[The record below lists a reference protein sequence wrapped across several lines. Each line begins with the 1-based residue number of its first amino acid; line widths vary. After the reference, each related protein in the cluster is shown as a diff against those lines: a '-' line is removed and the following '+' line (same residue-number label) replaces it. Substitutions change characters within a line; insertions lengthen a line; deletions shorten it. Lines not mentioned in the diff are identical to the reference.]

1 VRAVALAYWTGRF
14 AGCCVLVLGL
24 KGAAAEVGGGEL
36 LGVTNL
42 FQIRQL
48 AAQNPDS
55 AYHIRLE
62 GDIWWCDATG
72 GRLVLKDN
80 SGAEELEMDPRGQ
93 QVHAGQRIRIEGDGT
108 ITKRSA
114 AFQLG
119 SKGPVVDNNGVHG
132 AVEKSGA
139 IYLNA
144 GRHPLQLEWFNGV
157 ERYQLAVEY
166 EGPGLTRRAV
176 PDGALSRS
184 APVEPFT
191 NIVAGLEYRCFA
203 VDGEALPDFQKL
215 SPLNTGTVKNFDL
228 SVLLQSEHV
237 GLVFTGFLQVTNN
250 GLYKF
255 FTKSDDGSRL
265 YVSGPAMHVEVIGTS
280 DWPLSKKVAI
290 GQNLLAGEGNQWM
303 QVEGKVS
310 FARNE
315 SDGAHLELGA
325 GSARIR
331 VEIADA
337 SGLEVTSL
345 LNGRI
350 RAEGFCESALTPEG
364 QMVPGVLLVP
374 GQKQI
379 EVVGRPEE
387 ATTNSS
393 VSAGVLPTLTTG
405 VEVHRLKR
413 EESQRGYPVK
423 LRGVVTCVL
432 PEHQAF
438 TLQDSTRGLYV
449 VDSSQSLTAPP
460 AIGEFLEVEGA
471 TDPGM
476 FAPVVNA
483 RSVVRTGA
491 GHLPDPVR
499 PPWDQLMSGSLDAQY
514 VEFAGV
520 VTAVQTN
527 LVTLLTSGGIVK
539 VDVRPNG
546 LNDVGELKQ
555 FENALVRVRGC
566 LFATWDYITHQ
577 VRMGEVRM
585 YGPDI
590 VVDQP
595 APADLFSIPPKTAAE
610 LRLFDP
616 QAGAFQ
622 RVKVSG
628 QVLFVTEGQCFLM
641 DRGEGLR
648 FIPQNALELKS
659 GDMVDVVGFPDLLG
673 GVSPIMREAVLRK
686 TGHSPLP
693 PPSTLAT
700 TNMISATHDATL
712 VKVEG
717 SLVNIHQTRPDT
729 VLEMQNGLRAFTARL
744 KNADESILSLAPG
757 SRLELTGVYAG
768 LGGNRATGQEITSFE
783 LLVDS
788 AAGMRVLGRPPWWTL
803 KRLLFA
809 TGVLACVLAGAALW
823 ITQLHRQ
830 VEERSA
836 QLAAQVRQR
845 QQIEHQRT
853 MEEERTRIAQ
863 DLHDEL
869 GSGITEISM
878 LAARAKT
885 AGSLDDKRER
895 HLEQVGAK
903 ARELVTALDEI
914 VWAMNPRHD
923 SVASLVSYLSLYAER
938 FLKLANVSWRLD
950 GPNGTIDQVVDS
962 RRRHQLF
969 LAFKEALTNVVRH
982 SSATEVQLNICC
994 DAAKVLVAIA
1004 DNGRGL
1010 PTDAREENMDGV
1022 NNMRNRIEKLG
1033 GRFEISGQEGR
1044 GTTVRFEV
1052 PYN

>member
-1 VRAVALAYWTGRF
+1 
-14 AGCCVLVLGL
+14 
-24 KGAAAEVGGGEL
+24 
-36 LGVTNL
+36 
-42 FQIRQL
+42 
-48 AAQNPDS
+48 
-55 AYHIRLE
+55 
-62 GDIWWCDATG
+62 
-72 GRLVLKDN
+72 VLKDD
-80 SGAEELEMDPRGQ
+80 SGAEELEMVSGN
-93 QVHAGQRIRIEGDGT
+93 QVRAGQRIRITGNGT
-108 ITKRSA
+108 IIKRRA
-114 AFQLG
+114 GFRLCCTG
-119 SKGPVVDNNGVHG
+119 SVVDNNGVHG

-144 GRHPLQLEWFNGV
+144 GRHPLRLEWFNGV
-157 ERYQLAVEY
+157 ERYELDVEY
-166 EGPGLTRRAV
+166 TGPGLPRQAI
-176 PDGALSRS
+176 PDSALYRTGSVGS
-184 APVEPFT
+184 ST
-191 NIVAGLEYRCFA
+191 NFVGGLDYYCYA
-203 VDGEALPDFQKL
+203 VDGEALPDFGRL
-215 SPLNTGTVKNFDL
+215 TPLKTGTVKNFDL
-228 SVLLQSEHV
+228 SVLPRPEHV
-237 GLVFTGFLQVTNN
+237 GLVFTGFLEVPDD

-265 YVSGPAMHVEVIGTS
+265 YVTGPTMHVDVIGTS
-280 DWPLSKKVAI
+280 EWPLPKKVAI
-290 GQNLLAGEGNQWM
+290 GQNLMEIERNLWM

-310 FARNE
+310 VARKD
-315 SDGAHLELGA
+315 SDGAHLELSA
-325 GSARIR
+325 GSARIG
-331 VEIADA
+331 VEVADPT
-337 SGLEVTSL
+337 GLEVTNLFKGWIS
-345 LNGRI
+345 
-350 RAEGFCESALTPEG
+350 AVGFCEGALTADG

-374 GQKQI
+374 SQK
-379 EVVGRPEE
+379 EVELLRTPQESANPG
-387 ATTNSS
+387 TNNARLPLLT
-393 VSAGVLPTLTTG
+393 SA

-413 EESQRGYPVK
+413 EEAQRGYGVR

-449 VDSSQSLTAPP
+449 VDSSQSLAAPP
-460 AIGEFLEVEGA
+460 EIGEYLEIEGT

-483 RSVVRTGA
+483 RSVVRRGA
-491 GHLPDPVR
+491 GLLPEPVR
-499 PPWDQLMSGSLDAQY
+499 PAWDQLMSGSLDAQY

-527 LVTLLTSGGIVK
+527 FVTLLTSGGIVK

-546 LNDVGELKQ
+546 VNDAAELKQ

-577 VRMGEVRM
+577 VRMGEIRM

-590 VVDQP
+590 LVDQP
-595 APADLFSIPPKTAAE
+595 PPADLFSIPRKTAAE

-622 RVKVSG
+622 RVKVAG
-628 QVLFVTEGQCFLM
+628 QVVFVAEGQSFLV
-641 DRGEGLR
+641 DGTEGLR
-648 FIPQNALELKS
+648 FIPQTALDMEP
-659 GDMVDVVGFPDLLG
+659 GDTVEVVGFPDLLG
-673 GVSPIMREAVLRK
+673 GVSPVLREAIARK

-693 PPSTLAT
+693 SPNVLAA
-700 TNMISATHDATL
+700 TNMISAAHDATV

-717 SLVNIHQTRPDT
+717 SLVNIHQAKPDT
-729 VLEMQNGLRAFTARL
+729 VLEMQNGVRAFTARI
-744 KNADESILSLAPG
+744 KHGGESRLSLAPG
-757 SRLELTGVYAG
+757 SRLELMGVYAG

-783 LLVDS
+783 LLINSV
-788 AAGMRVLGRPPWWTL
+788 GGIRVLARPPWWTL

-809 TGVLACVLAGAALW
+809 TGGLACVLAAAGLW

-836 QLAAQVRQR
+836 QLAAQIQQR

-869 GSGITEISM
+869 GSGITEIGM
-878 LAARAKT
+878 LAARAKS
-885 AGSLDDKRER
+885 ASVPDEKRER
-895 HLEQVGAK
+895 HLEQVGSK

-938 FLKLANVSWRLD
+938 FLKLANISWRLD

-982 SSATEVQLNICC
+982 SNATEVQLNIRC
-994 DAAKVLVAIA
+994 DGGKVLVAIA

-1010 PTDAREENMDGV
+1010 PGNSRTENMDGV
-1022 NNMRNRIEKLG
+1022 GNMRNRIEKLG
-1033 GRFEISGQEGR
+1033 GRFEICGQQGR